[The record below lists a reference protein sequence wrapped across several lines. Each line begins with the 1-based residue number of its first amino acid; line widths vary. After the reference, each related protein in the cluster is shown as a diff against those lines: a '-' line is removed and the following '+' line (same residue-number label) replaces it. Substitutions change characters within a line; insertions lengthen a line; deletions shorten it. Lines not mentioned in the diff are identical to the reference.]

1 MRALEFVL
9 IVLMLATASGCGLV
23 AGVFL
28 GFSAVMRA
36 IARLP
41 MSQGISALQSISVVV
56 LLNRGLMSVFTVTA
70 AFCAA
75 ALVWAI
81 VRGQSMQAALAIGG
95 GLLYLIGTYFVTMF
109 VLVPRN
115 DELLLLDP
123 NDPVAAGPWRRFLR
137 RWLAWNYVRTAAASA
152 ATLSFV
158 LTLASE

>member
-1 MRALEFVL
+1 MKSWSMIERKVDGYIQWIDF
-9 IVLMLATASGCGLV
+9 
-23 AGVFL
+23 
-28 GFSAVMRA
+28 
-36 IARLP
+36 ARLKKMQEAP
-41 MSQGISALQSISVVV
+41 LLDHGCTHAATLRDELQSISVVV